1 MFTISVQHQISVL
14 SKDRVKTLTILNSK
28 SLSKHQDG
36 HTGIELNPSIKA
48 VITLDATKKK
58 RGGGGGGRET
68 MYFLL

>member
-58 RGGGGGGRET
+58 REGGGRET

>member
-58 RGGGGGGRET
+58 RGGGGGRET